1 LWNQPRKGA
10 RRSQPKRGCLDGAP
24 RAERINAMTAIAQ
37 PPVEQVEQERDAF
50 IDTLLEATSGV
61 WKIFT
66 IYLGKEL
73 GYYEALADGEGHTSS
88 DLAKATNTNE
98 RYAREWLEQ
107 QTVADILTVDN
118 PDAEASERR
127 FRLPAGHIEPLT
139 ETESLNYLGTLPAI
153 VAGTVRPI
161 DQVIDAFRDGSGVGF
176 HDFGQPMRCGQA
188 GMNRNL
194 FLYELGES
202 WLPSIPDVHS
212 RLQNGNPA
220 RIADVG
226 CGLGWSSI
234 GMALAYPNVQVDSF
248 DLDEA
253 SVVEAQELVREYGLE
268 DRVNIQ
274 LRDAADPTLEGG
286 YDLVTAFECVHDM
299 SDPVGAISTMR
310 RLAGDKGSVL
320 IMDERT
326 SEQFDPEGN
335 DIEWLLYGFSVL
347 HCLPVGMVDAPSAAT
362 GTVMRPSTLR
372 GYARSAGFTDIE
384 ILPIDAGFFYLYRLI
399 G

>member
-1 LWNQPRKGA
+1 
-10 RRSQPKRGCLDGAP
+10 
-24 RAERINAMTAIAQ
+24 MTAIVQ
-37 PPVEQVEQERDAF
+37 SSLEQVEQERDAF
-50 IDTLLEATSGV
+50 IDTLLDATAGV

-66 IYLGKEL
+66 IYLGTEL
-73 GYYEALADGEGHTSS
+73 GYYDALADGKPKTSTQ
-88 DLAKATNTNE
+88 LADATGTVE

-107 QTVADILTVDN
+107 QTVAGIMTVDN
-118 PDAEASERR
+118 PEADATERR
-127 FRLPAGHIEPLT
+127 FRLPHGHIEPLT
-139 ETESLNYLGTLPAI
+139 ETESLNYLGALPAI

-161 DQVIDAFRDGSGVGF
+161 DQVIEAFRHGGGVEF

-194 FLYELGES
+194 FLYELGQT
-202 WLPSIPDVHS
+202 WLPSISDIHEKLS
-212 RLQNGNPA
+212 NGRPA

-234 GMALAYPNVQVDSF
+234 GMALAYPNVHVDGF

-253 SVVEAQELVREYGLE
+253 SVIEGQQLVREYGLE

-299 SDPVGAISTMR
+299 SDPVGAIGTMR
-310 RLAGDKGSVL
+310 RLANGEGSVI

-326 SEQFDPEGN
+326 SEVFDPVGN

-347 HCLPVGMVDAPSAAT
+347 HCLPVGMVDTPSAAT
-362 GTVMRPSTLR
+362 GTVMRPATLR
-372 GYARSAGFTDIE
+372 RYARQAGFSDIE
-384 ILPIDAGFFYLYRLI
+384 ILPVDAGFFYLYRLH

>member
-1 LWNQPRKGA
+1 
-10 RRSQPKRGCLDGAP
+10 
-24 RAERINAMTAIAQ
+24 MTAIVPLAN
-37 PPVEQVEQERDAF
+37 EQVEQERDAF
-50 IDTLLEATSGV
+50 IDTLLDATSGV

-66 IYLGKEL
+66 IYLGTEL
-73 GYYEALADGEGHTSS
+73 GYYKALTSGEGLTSAE
-88 DLAKATNTNE
+88 LASKTDTNE

-107 QTVADILTVDN
+107 QTVAGILTVDN
-118 PDAEASERR
+118 PEADATERR
-127 FRLPAGHIEPLT
+127 FRLPAGHVEPLT
-139 ETESLNYLGTLPAI
+139 ATESLNYLGALPAI

-161 DQVIDAFRDGSGVGF
+161 DQVIESFRSGGGVEF

-194 FLYELGES
+194 FLYELGDS
-202 WLPSIPDVHS
+202 WLPSISDIHEKLS
-212 RLQNGNPA
+212 AGRPA
-220 RIADVG
+220 RIADIG
-226 CGLGWSSI
+226 CGLGWSAI
-234 GMALAYPNVQVDSF
+234 GMARAYPNVHVDGF

-253 SVVEAQELVREYGLE
+253 SVIEAQELVRQYGLE

-274 LRDAADPTLEGG
+274 LRDAADPALEGG

-299 SDPVGAISTMR
+299 SDPVGAISTMK
-310 RLAGDKGSVL
+310 RLAHPDGAVL

-326 SEQFDPEGN
+326 SEQFDPAGN

-347 HCLPVGMVDAPSAAT
+347 HCLPVGMVDTPTAAT

-372 GYARSAGFTDIE
+372 GYARAAGFTDIE

>member
-1 LWNQPRKGA
+1 
-10 RRSQPKRGCLDGAP
+10 
-24 RAERINAMTAIAQ
+24 MTAIAKPLAAQ
-37 PPVEQVEQERDAF
+37 IEVERDAF
-50 IDTLLEATSGV
+50 IESLLDATAGV

-66 IYLGKEL
+66 IYLGNEL
-73 GYYEALADGEGHTSS
+73 GYYQALADGNGKTSGE
-88 DLAKATNTNE
+88 LAAATGTVE

-107 QTVADILTVDN
+107 QTVAGILAVDN
-118 PDAEASERR
+118 PEAEATERC
-127 FRLPAGHIEPLT
+127 FRLKPGHVEPLT
-139 ETESLNYLGTLPAI
+139 DTESLNYLGALPMI

-161 DQVIDAFRDGSGVGF
+161 DQVIEAFRNGGGVEF
-176 HDFGQPMRCGQA
+176 HDFGRPLRCGQA
-188 GMNRNL
+188 GMNRNI

-202 WLPSIPDVHS
+202 WLPSISDVHE
-212 RLQNGNPA
+212 RLTNGRPA
-220 RIADVG
+220 RIADIG

-234 GMALAYPNVQVDSF
+234 GMARAYPHVQVDGF

-253 SVVEAQELVREYGLE
+253 SVLEAQELVRQYGLE

-274 LRDAADPTLEGG
+274 LRDASDPSLAGH

-310 RLAGDKGSVL
+310 RLANGDGTVI

-326 SEQFDPEGN
+326 SEEFDPEGN

-347 HCLPVGMVDAPSAAT
+347 HCLPVGMVETPSAAT

-372 GYARSAGFTDIE
+372 RYAQMAGFSDIE
-384 ILPIDAGFFYLYRLI
+384 ILPIETDFFYLYRLLN
-399 G
+399 

>member
-1 LWNQPRKGA
+1 
-10 RRSQPKRGCLDGAP
+10 
-24 RAERINAMTAIAQ
+24 MTAIAR
-37 PPVEQVEQERDAF
+37 PTLDQVAEERDAF
-50 IDTLLEATSGV
+50 IDTLLDATSGV

-66 IYLGKEL
+66 IYLGHEL
-73 GYYEALADGEGHTSS
+73 GYYQALADGRPRTSGE
-88 DLAKATNTNE
+88 LANATGTVE

-107 QTVADILTVDN
+107 QTVADILVVDN
-118 PDAEASERR
+118 PEAGATDRR
-127 FRLPAGHIEPLT
+127 FRLPPGHIEPLT
-139 ETESLNYLGTLPAI
+139 ETESLNYLGALPAI

-161 DQVIDAFRDGSGVGF
+161 DQVIDAFRNGGGVEF

-188 GMNRNL
+188 GMNRNA
-194 FLYELGES
+194 FLYELGQS
-202 WLPSIPDVHS
+202 WLPSVPDVHEKLLS
-212 RLQNGNPA
+212 GRPA

-234 GMALAYPNVQVDSF
+234 GMARAYPNVQVDGF

-253 SVVEAQELVREYGLE
+253 SVRDAQDLVREYGLE

-274 LRDAADPTLEGG
+274 LRDAADPTLEGQ

-299 SDPVGAISTMR
+299 SDPVGAIGTMR
-310 RLAGDKGSVL
+310 RLANGPGTVI

-347 HCLPVGMVDAPSAAT
+347 HCLPVGMVDTPSAAT

-372 GYARSAGFTDIE
+372 SYAKQAGFTDIE
-384 ILPIDAGFFYLYRLI
+384 ILPIETDFFYLYRLL